1 MINTCFKS
9 SINEKARYICNN
21 NYNYFFNK
29 KNVVGIGLGYKTIKN
44 FTTKE
49 KCIIVFVTKKLPQNN
64 IHWKDL
70 IPSLYN
76 GMKTDVVESGGF
88 EATSFTKKIR
98 PAQGGYS
105 ISVESKNPAG
115 TLCCL
120 VKDTSNLYILSCNHV
135 IAIENTVPISTP
147 IIQPGYKDS
156 GKPSTDTIAYLYKY
170 IPLQYYS
177 RINPVAN
184 DVDCAI
190 AKVTNLSLVSKNIA
204 TIGPL
209 LGITTPSL
217 DLSVRKIGRTTGI
230 TYGHIS
236 AIYVTAKYKLQG
248 KEIVFRNQIFTSNS
262 SDKGDSGSIV
272 EDLHNKAV
280 AMLIAGTTKGASL
293 CTPIYSILNLL
304 KVSLVI

>member
-9 SINEKARYICNN
+9 SINEKIRYICNN

-29 KNVVGIGLGYKTIKN
+29 KNIVGIGLGYKTIRN
-44 FTTKE
+44 FTTHE

-70 IPSLYN
+70 IPALYN
-76 GMKTDVVESGGF
+76 GVKTDVVESGVF

-98 PAQGGYS
+98 PTQGGYS
-105 ISVESKNPAG
+105 ISVGSKNPTG

-135 IAIENTVPISTP
+135 IALQNTAPISAP
-147 IIQPGYKDS
+147 ITQPGYKDS
-156 GKPSTDTIAYLYKY
+156 GNPSTDTVAYLSKY

-177 RINPVAN
+177 PIHPVAN

-190 AKVTNLSLVSKNIA
+190 AKVTDLSLVSKNIA

-209 LGITTPSL
+209 LGLTTPSL

-236 AIYVTAKYKLQG
+236 AIYVTIKYKFYG
-248 KEIVFRNQIFTSNS
+248 KEIIFRNQIYASTA

-272 EDLHNKAV
+272 EDLQNKAV
-280 AMLIAGTTKGASL
+280 AMLIAGNRKGASL
-293 CTPIYSILNLL
+293 CTPMYSILNLL
-304 KVSLVI
+304 KVSLVM